1 MTPNVIILA
10 AGKGSRMKSNLPKVL
25 HPIAGQP
32 MLHRVIKTAAQLAPA
47 QMHVVLGHGIDQIEA
62 SLDSLDG
69 TLNVVLQAEQLGT
82 GHAVKIALTHVPDD
96 SVSLVLYGDVPLITH
111 DTLADCVAAAQ
122 TGHLSIVTAEF
133 SDPAQLGR
141 VTRNDAGCIE
151 AIIEYKDASDKERAI
166 TEINS
171 GILAAPTHLLRTW
184 LNQVTPNNKQGEYY
198 LTDIVGLAVADG
210 VEVHG
215 IVVAD
220 ENEVM
225 GVNDRA
231 QLAEAERLVQAQQTA
246 ALMAQGVSFADP
258 ARVDIRGTLNCGI
271 DCFIDVNTVFIG
283 DVILGEG
290 VSVGP
295 GAVVE
300 DSVIGPSVQIKPHT
314 VIEGAVIAEACQLGP
329 FARIR
334 PGSNFA
340 SGVKIGN
347 FVETK
352 KASLG
357 QGAKASHLSYLG
369 DATIGSEV
377 NIGAGT
383 VTCNYDGVDKHQT
396 TIGKGAF
403 IGTNSTLVAPLEIGD
418 DAFVAAGSTVTS
430 TVEPESLAVG
440 RARQRTISKWISPM
454 RRKKIKSNG
463 TR

>member
-10 AGKGSRMKSNLPKVL
+10 AGKGSRMKSNIPKVL
-25 HPIAGQP
+25 HSIAGEP
-32 MLHRVIKTAAQLAPA
+32 MLHRVIKTAAQLAPEE
-47 QMHVVLGHGIDQIEA
+47 MHLVLGHGIDQIEA
-62 SLDSLDG
+62 SLNALDG
-69 TLNVVLQAEQLGT
+69 PLNTVLQAEQLGT
-82 GHAVKIALTHVPDD
+82 GHAVKIALAHVPDD
-96 SVSLVLYGDVPLITH
+96 GVSLVLYGDVPLITH
-111 DTLADCVAAAQ
+111 DTLAECVAAAQ
-122 TGHLSIVTAEF
+122 LGHLSIVTAEF

-141 VTRNDAGCIE
+141 IARNDAGYIE
-151 AIIEYKDASDKERAI
+151 AIIEYKDASDDQRAI

-171 GILAAPTHLLRTW
+171 GILAAPTHLLRNW
-184 LNQVTPNNKQGEYY
+184 LNRIEPNNTQGEYY

-210 VEVHG
+210 VAVHG

-231 QLAEAERLVQAQQTA
+231 QLAEAERLFQGQQTA
-246 ALMAQGVSFADP
+246 SLMAAGVSFADP
-258 ARVDIRGTLNCGI
+258 ARVDIRGSLSCGI
-271 DCFIDVNTVFIG
+271 DCFIDINTVFIG
-283 DVILGEG
+283 DVSMGEG
-290 VSVGP
+290 VTVGP
-295 GAVVE
+295 GVVVE
-300 DSVIGPSVQIKPHT
+300 DSTIGGGVRINAHT
-314 VIEGAVIAEACQLGP
+314 VIEGAIVAEDCQLGP

-340 SGVKIGN
+340 AGVKIGN

-357 QGAKASHLSYLG
+357 KGAKASHLTYLG
-369 DATIGSEV
+369 DAIIGPEV

-396 TIGKGAF
+396 TIGKRAF
-403 IGTNSTLVAPLEIGD
+403 IGTNSTLVATLEIGD

-440 RARQRTISKWISPM
+440 RARQRTISKWLSPIR
-454 RRKKIKSNG
+454 RRK
-463 TR
+463 RQE

>member
-10 AGKGSRMKSNLPKVL
+10 AGKGSRMKSNTPKVL
-25 HPIAGQP
+25 HPVAGEP
-32 MLHRVIKTAAQLAPA
+32 MLHRVIKTAAQLAPEE
-47 QMHVVLGHGIDQIEA
+47 MHLVLGHGIDQIEA
-62 SLDSLDG
+62 SLSALDG
-69 TLNVVLQAEQLGT
+69 PLNTVLQAEQLGT
-82 GHAVKIALTHVPDD
+82 GHAVKIALAHVPDD
-96 SVSLVLYGDVPLITH
+96 GISLVLYGDVPLITH
-111 DTLADCVAAAQ
+111 GTLAECVAVAQ
-122 TGHLSIVTAEF
+122 LGHLSIVTAEF

-141 VTRNDAGCIE
+141 IARNDAGYIE
-151 AIIEYKDASDKERAI
+151 AIIEYKDASDDERAI

-171 GILAAPTHLLRTW
+171 GILAAPTHLLRNW
-184 LNQVTPNNKQGEYY
+184 LNRIEPNNTQGEYY

-210 VEVHG
+210 VAVHG

-231 QLAEAERLVQAQQTA
+231 QLAEAERLFQGQQTA
-246 ALMAQGVSFADP
+246 SLMAAGVSFADP
-258 ARVDIRGTLNCGI
+258 ARVDIRGSLSCGI
-271 DCFIDVNTVFIG
+271 DCFIDINTVFIG
-283 DVILGEG
+283 DVSLGEG
-290 VSVGP
+290 VTVGP
-295 GAVVE
+295 GVVVE
-300 DSVIGPSVQIKPHT
+300 DSTIGGGVHIKAHT
-314 VIEGAVIAEACQLGP
+314 VIEGATIAEDCQLGP

-340 SGVKIGN
+340 AGVKIGN

-357 QGAKASHLSYLG
+357 KGAKASHLTYLG
-369 DATIGSEV
+369 DATIGPEV

-396 TIGKGAF
+396 TIGKRAF

-440 RARQRTISKWISPM
+440 RARQRTISKWLSPM
-454 RRKKIKSNG
+454 RRRKPQE
-463 TR
+463 

>member
-10 AGKGSRMKSNLPKVL
+10 AGKGSRMKSCLLRVL
-25 HPIAGQP
+25 HSIAGEP
-32 MLHRVIKTAAQLAPA
+32 MLHRVIKTAAQLAPEE
-47 QMHVVLGHGIDQIEA
+47 MHLVLGHGIDQIEA
-62 SLDSLDG
+62 SLSALDG
-69 TLNVVLQAEQLGT
+69 PLNTVLQAEQLGT
-82 GHAVKIALTHVPDD
+82 GHAVKIALAHVPDD
-96 SVSLVLYGDVPLITH
+96 GVSLVLYGDVPLITH
-111 DTLADCVAAAQ
+111 DTLAECVAAAQ
-122 TGHLSIVTAEF
+122 LGHLSIVTAEF

-141 VTRNDAGCIE
+141 IARNDAGYIE
-151 AIIEYKDASDKERAI
+151 AIIEYKDASDDQRAI

-171 GILAAPTHLLRTW
+171 GILAAPTHLLRNW
-184 LNQVTPNNKQGEYY
+184 LNRIEPNNTQGEYY

-210 VEVHG
+210 VAVHG

-231 QLAEAERLVQAQQTA
+231 QLAEAERLFQGQQTA
-246 ALMAQGVSFADP
+246 SLMAAGVSFADP
-258 ARVDIRGTLNCGI
+258 ARVDIRGSLSCGI
-271 DCFIDVNTVFIG
+271 DCFIDINTVFIG
-283 DVILGEG
+283 DVSMGEG
-290 VSVGP
+290 VTVGP
-295 GAVVE
+295 GVVVE
-300 DSVIGPSVQIKPHT
+300 DSTIGGGVRINAHT
-314 VIEGAVIAEACQLGP
+314 VIEGAIVAEDCQLGP

-340 SGVKIGN
+340 AGVKIGN

-357 QGAKASHLSYLG
+357 KGAKASHLTYLG
-369 DATIGSEV
+369 DAIIGPEV

-396 TIGKGAF
+396 TIGKRAF

-440 RARQRTISKWISPM
+440 RARQRTISKWLSPIR
-454 RRKKIKSNG
+454 RRK
-463 TR
+463 RQE